1 MPKQG
6 FWHSFLTVVVPS
18 FGLTASKDHLKSLF
32 STLFSLGTL
41 IIFPGT
47 TVQEMRI
54 GSSYFLLNTSFYVC
68 SLWIIRSMKYLL
80 YSVVCN
86 NYEIIKKKKNVALHF
101 FNTFQLID
109 HVEIYLMSNCVCIIN
124 CQLGSIYLA
133 LSLSQL
139 YPSIINDSTPLF
151 S

>member
-54 GSSYFLLNTSFYVC
+54 GSFYFLLNTSFYVC
-68 SLWIIRSMKYLL
+68 SLWIIQSMKYLL

-86 NYEIIKKKKNVALHF
+86 NYEIKKKCSSSFLQHIS
-101 FNTFQLID
+101 ID
-109 HVEIYLMSNCVCIIN
+109 QSCWNLPICVCVIN

-133 LSLSQL
+133 LFLSQL
-139 YPSIINDSTPLF
+139 YPSIINDSTPLPKQAHRM
-151 S
+151 